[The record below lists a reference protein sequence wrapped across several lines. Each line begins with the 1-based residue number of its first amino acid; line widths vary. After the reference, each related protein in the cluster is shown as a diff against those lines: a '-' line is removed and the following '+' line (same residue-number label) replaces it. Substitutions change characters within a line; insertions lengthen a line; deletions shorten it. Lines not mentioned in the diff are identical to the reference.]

1 VTDVA
6 VETPPD
12 RLTTYITG
20 NDAFFV
26 RHHWPAKAPDPED
39 WALVVDGEVLRP
51 LRSSLAELKQLP
63 STTVTC
69 VLECAGNG
77 RSLYE
82 PDVPGLPWGF
92 GAVGN
97 ARWTG
102 VRVRDLLE
110 KAGVKAG
117 VKHLH
122 SAGTDDPPSDQP
134 PFLRSV
140 ELEKARA
147 DAIVAYEMNGVPL
160 PPLHGEPA
168 RLVVPGW
175 AGEHWMKWL
184 ARLSPRSEEATG
196 YFMADDYRYPVR
208 PGAPGVPI
216 DPREMRPITEL
227 FVKSQ
232 IAQAPARAYVGVE
245 ETIRGFAFSGAPDIA
260 KMELS
265 EDDGATWAAAALDP
279 EHDPYSWRLW
289 SLKWTPRR
297 AGRARLHARATD
309 SRGSVQPREAVWN
322 PGGFLHNGWHSVEID
337 VSR

>member
-20 NDAFFV
+20 DDAFFV
-26 RHHWPAKAPDPED
+26 RHHWPAQAPDPED

-51 LRSSLAELKQLP
+51 LRLRLAELKQLP

-77 RSLYE
+77 RSLYQPE
-82 PDVPGLPWGF
+82 IPGLAWGR

-110 KAGVKAG
+110 KAGVKTGA
-117 VKHLH
+117 KHLH
-122 SAGTDDPPSDQP
+122 SAGTDNPPSDQP

-140 ELEKARA
+140 PLEKALA
-147 DAIVAYEMNGVPL
+147 DAIVAYEMNGEAL
-160 PPLHGEPA
+160 PPLHGAPA

-184 ARLSPRSEEATG
+184 ARLSPRAEEATG
-196 YFMADDYRYPVR
+196 HFMEEEYRYPVR

-216 DPREMRPITEL
+216 EPREMRPITEL
-227 FVKSQ
+227 FVESQ
-232 IAQAPARAYVGVE
+232 ITQAPARARVGVE
-245 ETIRGFAFSGAPDIA
+245 ETIRGFALSGAPDIA
-260 KMELS
+260 KVELS
-265 EDDGATWAAAALDP
+265 EGDGAAWATADLDP
-279 EHDPYSWRLW
+279 EHDPYAWRLW
-289 SLKWTPRR
+289 SFRWMPRR
-297 AGRARLHARATD
+297 VGRVRLHARATD
-309 SRGSVQPREAVWN
+309 SRGSVQPRDAVWN
-322 PGGFLHNGWHSVEID
+322 PGGYLHNGWDWVEID